1 MGTSNLA
8 RFFGLGLVLYLVLSF
23 TACGSSNSPSTQTQT
38 QNTQSNMNAMVN
50 TTVSDPHTCGG
61 PSGPFSHVYVTVTDI
76 QIHASASAGPDDPG
90 WVDLT
95 PALKNNPQQIDLLA
109 QGNNQCFL
117 AGLGSTTELQPGS
130 YQQIRVYLADNST
143 AVTSNHCGTSVNC
156 VMLTTDPGTAFP
168 LEISSESK
176 TGIKIPSG
184 QIAGGQFV
192 IAAGQTKDLN
202 VDFDTCAS
210 IVAEGKSGKYRLKP
224 VLHGGEVTVTS
235 ASINGTV
242 VDSLTG
248 RAINGGLTVVALEQR
263 ESPGVDRVVME
274 TVTDINGNF
283 VFCPVPPG
291 SYDVVVAAI
300 NAAGTAYGP
309 TVITGVQPGDALGIV
324 PALAEAGANT
334 SAASINGQITTS
346 TGTVG
351 VPVDLVASALE
362 PVQVSASQFMV
373 TIPLALQSMATAVL
387 TTTAG
392 SGCPINTDCVSYTLA
407 VPAQNPSVG
416 AFSNSGR
423 QQTAPP
429 APVPV
434 IYAIDAQTV
443 IPASGGTPDCN
454 PSQLQTTTTSSNGP
468 LVVTAGGMVTASTL
482 AFTGCQ

>member
-1 MGTSNLA
+1 MGTSNIA
-8 RFFGLGLVLYLVLSF
+8 RVIGLGLTLYGVVSF
-23 TACGSSNSPSTQTQT
+23 TACGSSNSPSTQTQ
-38 QNTQSNMNAMVN
+38 NVQSNMNAMVN
-50 TTVSDPHTCGG
+50 TSVSDPHTCGG
-61 PSGPFSHVYVTVTDI
+61 PSGPFSHIYVTITDI
-76 QIHASASAGPDDPG
+76 QIHVSATAAPDDPG

-95 PALKNNPQQIDLLA
+95 PTLRNNPQQVDLLA
-109 QGNNQCFL
+109 QANNQCFL
-117 AGLGSTTELQPGS
+117 AGLGSATELQPGS
-130 YQQIRVYLADNST
+130 YQQIRVYLADNGA

-156 VMLTTDPGTAFP
+156 VMLTTDPNTAFP
-168 LEISSESK
+168 LNISSESK

-184 QIAGGQFV
+184 QIAGGQFT
-192 IAAGQTKDLN
+192 IAPGETKDLN
-202 VDFDTCAS
+202 VDFDACAS

-224 VLHGGEVTVTS
+224 VLHGGEVTATS
-235 ASINGTV
+235 ASINGRV
-242 VDSLTG
+242 VDSVTG
-248 RAINGGLTVVALEQR
+248 IAINGGLTVVALEQR
-263 ESPGVDRVVME
+263 ESAGVDRVVME

-309 TVITGVQPGDALGIV
+309 TVITSVQPGNALGTV

-346 TGTVG
+346 TDTIG
-351 VPVDLVASALE
+351 VPVDIVASALE
-362 PVQVSASQFMV
+362 PVQVSASQFMI

-392 SGCPINTDCVSYTLA
+392 SNCPINTDCVSYTLA

-416 AFSNSGR
+416 TFSNSGK

-429 APVPV
+429 APGPV

-443 IPASGGTPDCN
+443 IPASGGTPDCT
-454 PSQLQTTTTSSNGP
+454 PPRLQTTTTSSNGP
-468 LVVTAGGMVTASTL
+468 LVVTPGGMVTASTL